1 METRGKQDSGDGVR
15 ASRTEYET
23 RMLGIEK
30 AFWELSRDPRAGA
43 AAVATRSRLVDAM
56 VRDAAGELRGGGI
69 ALVAVGGYG
78 REEMF
83 PQSDVD
89 LMFLLD
95 VGTTERGAKEAIQ
108 RVNQRLWDCGLRVS
122 AMTRMLAECERFEP
136 GNVEFTLSLL
146 DARGVAGDESLIE
159 MLLTRSVPKVVGRDG
174 KRIASRLLD
183 VTRGRRAKYGDTLFH
198 LEPNVKECPGGLR
211 DAHLCGWMEQLG
223 QLGLGSTQEVEGP
236 REFEAA
242 REFLLLVRTFLHLR
256 HRRDDNTLDWQAQ
269 DAAAGSGL
277 GMGLGLASGGRSDRG
292 VDAAYW
298 MRHYFRH
305 ARAVER
311 SVRELLDGTQ
321 TVPAGR
327 RGRTSGGTL
336 KEIAAAGQSGF
347 ELKDGVIRFLARA
360 TDPAHDPQ
368 VVLAAFATMAATG
381 ARLSNEAVVRME
393 QALPMLSADLEDG
406 PNLWRKLQVI
416 LLGRNA
422 GAALRAM
429 HAVGMLE
436 LAIPEFHGID
446 ALVIR
451 DAYHRYTVDEH
462 TFVVIDTIQELA
474 DTRDGAGKGEREG
487 VAWANRF
494 GQLYRDLPHPELL
507 LLAALLH
514 DTGKGHTARA
524 GGGGHAEASVQLAA
538 HVMRRLELDG
548 YETGLVEELIRN
560 HLEMSA
566 ALRRDVF
573 DRETIRSFAL
583 RVPNPELLRML
594 TVFTYADIAA
604 VHPDA
609 LTPWKAENLWRLYL
623 ATAAYLDRSVDE
635 ERVGGSWNSELL
647 MRIHAQLPRQRP
659 RVNAYLEGFPQRY
672 LQTTT
677 PEAVGRH
684 IEMAWKLQE
693 ASDPTAVE
701 VDFRYAPTVSELTV
715 IARDR
720 PMLFTTLAGVLAGWG
735 MNILNAEAFSNAQ
748 GLVVD
753 SFRFSDTFRT
763 LELNESVREPFVASV
778 RDHLSGVSDLELLLA
793 SRRRGRRRQAK
804 TKVETRIDFDQAASS
819 HSTLLQVVAQ
829 NTTGLLRALSRTLA
843 EHGCNIEVALVDTE
857 GETAID
863 VFYLTLEGGAKLDSA
878 REMELRQAL
887 VDAIEANAR

>member
-1 METRGKQDSGDGVR
+1 MATRGQQDGGAGVQGLR
-15 ASRTEYET
+15 AEYES
-23 RMLGIEK
+23 RMRGIEA
-30 AFWELSRDPRAGA
+30 AFSELAEDPRAGA
-43 AAVATRSRLVDAM
+43 AAIATRSRLVDAM
-56 VRDAAGELRGGGI
+56 VSQAARGLQREGI
-69 ALVAVGGYG
+69 ALVGVGGYG
-78 REEMF
+78 REELF

-95 VGTTERGAKEAIQ
+95 VSATERGAKESIQ
-108 RVNQRLWDCGLRVS
+108 QVNQALWDAGIRVS
-122 AMTRMLAECERFEP
+122 AMTRTLAECERFEA

-146 DARGVAGDESLIE
+146 DARFVAGDAGLAQK
-159 MLLTRSVPKVVGRDG
+159 LVTRSIPKLVARDA
-174 KRIASRLLD
+174 KRIGARLLD
-183 VTRGRRAKYGDTLFH
+183 VSRRRRAKYGDTLFH

-211 DAHLCGWMEQLG
+211 DAHLCGWMAR
-223 QLGLGSTQEVEGP
+223 LGLANAPEPDGSS
-236 REFEAA
+236 EFEAA

-269 DAAAGSGL
+269 DAAASTGL
-277 GMGLGLASGGRSDRG
+277 GMGLGTLGRRQGG

-311 SVRELLDGTQ
+311 SVRELLDASPSAQ
-321 TVPAGR
+321 TGR
-327 RGRTSGGTL
+327 RGKAPASAIKT
-336 KEIAAAGQSGF
+336 IVAGQLGF
-347 ELKDGVIRFLARA
+347 ELKDGVIRFTARA
-360 TDPAHDPQ
+360 EDPAQDPQ
-368 VVLAAFATMAATG
+368 VVLAALAAMAETG
-381 ARLSNEAVVRME
+381 ASLSNDAVLRME
-393 QALPMLSADLEDG
+393 QALPMLSANLEDG
-406 PNLWRKLQVI
+406 PNLWRKLQAI
-416 LLGRNA
+416 LLGRHA

-462 TFVVIDTIQELA
+462 TFVVIDTMHELA
-474 DTRDGAGKGEREG
+474 ASPKAEG
-487 VAWANRF
+487 WASKF
-494 GQLYRDLPHPELL
+494 GQLYRDLPHRELL

-524 GGGGHAEASVQLAA
+524 GGGHAEASAQMAA
-538 HVMRRLELDG
+538 NVMRRLELDG
-548 YETGLVEELIRN
+548 YETDLVSQLIRN

-566 ALRRDVF
+566 ALRRDIF
-573 DRETIRSFAL
+573 DRETIRSFAS

-594 TVFTYADIAA
+594 TIFTYADIAA

-647 MRIHAQLPRQRP
+647 MRIHALLPKQRP

-684 IEMAWKLQE
+684 IEMAWRLE
-693 ASDPTAVE
+693 DGGDPTALE
-701 VDFRYAPTVSELTV
+701 VDFRYAPAVSELTV
-715 IARDR
+715 ITRDR

-735 MNILNAEAFSNAQ
+735 MNILNAEAFSNTQ

-763 LELNESVREPFVASV
+763 LELNESERERFLHSVREV
-778 RDHLSGVSDLELLLA
+778 LSGAVDVEALLA
-793 SRRRGRRRQAK
+793 SRKRARRKLAK
-804 TKVETRIDFDQAASS
+804 TRVETRIDFDETASS
-819 HSTLLQVVAQ
+819 HSSLLQVVAQ

-843 EHGCNIEVALVDTE
+843 EQGCNIEVALVDTE

-863 VFYLTLEGGAKLDSA
+863 VFYVTLEGGAKLDAA
-878 REMELRQAL
+878 REAALRKAL